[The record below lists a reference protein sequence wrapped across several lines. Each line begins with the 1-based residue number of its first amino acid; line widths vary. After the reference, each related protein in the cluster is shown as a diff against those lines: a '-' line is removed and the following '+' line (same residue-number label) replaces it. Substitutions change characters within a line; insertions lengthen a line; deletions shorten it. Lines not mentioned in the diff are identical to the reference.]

1 MDRESVIQDIAA
13 VLTTLEECSDEE
25 LEDVKKFLR
34 WLPDDALQ
42 DVKDKHVLA
51 LAVTPRASG

>member
-1 MDRESVIQDIAA
+1 MDREGVIQEIAA
-13 VLTTLEECSDEE
+13 VLVALEECSNED

-34 WLPDDALQ
+34 WFPDDALQ
-42 DVKDKHVLA
+42 DVNNKHKEA